1 MNKMYM
7 EPSMKVYE
15 LKNRTHLLAGSGE
28 ASPEPEEYLEG
39 PVGYAPGIGED
50 AQQLVLDSV
59 G

>member
-39 PVGYAPGIGED
+39 PVGYAPGIGEG
-50 AQQLVLDSV
+50 AKQLA
-59 G
+59 